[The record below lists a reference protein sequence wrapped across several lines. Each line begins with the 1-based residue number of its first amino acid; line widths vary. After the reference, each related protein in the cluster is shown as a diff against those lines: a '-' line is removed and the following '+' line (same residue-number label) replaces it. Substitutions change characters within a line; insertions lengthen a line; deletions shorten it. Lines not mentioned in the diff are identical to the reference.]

1 VKYRILE
8 IGRAARSKGGAGK
21 EKLQQG
27 YGRLLASVSRVVGQ
41 AKRFSREM
49 ASGVKKSLDIFQ
61 QAALVGL
68 RKDLDTMAPRVARVR
83 QQTRA
88 RIFGGDTHMSE
99 KLVSIFEPGTVVIRK
114 GKASKPPEF
123 GKMVKIREAENQII
137 TGYSV

>member
-1 VKYRILE
+1 
-8 IGRAARSKGGAGK
+8 
-21 EKLQQG
+21 
-27 YGRLLASVSRVVGQ
+27 VGQ

-61 QAALVGL
+61 QAALEGL

-99 KLVSIFEPGTVVIRK
+99 KLVSIFEPSTEVIRK